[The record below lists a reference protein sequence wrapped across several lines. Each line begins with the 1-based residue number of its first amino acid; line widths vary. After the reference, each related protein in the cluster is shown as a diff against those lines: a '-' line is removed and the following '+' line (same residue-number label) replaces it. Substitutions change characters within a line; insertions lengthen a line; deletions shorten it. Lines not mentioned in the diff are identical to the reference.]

1 MNRKFKHLFK
11 SKRGAT
17 AIEYGLMVSMIAL
30 AALGAMTAFGNNSS
44 SMWNR
49 VESNIVQD

>member
-1 MNRKFKHLFK
+1 MKNFKKLIK
-11 SKRGAT
+11 NEEGAT